1 MALHNDLGKEGES
14 LALEYLRKNDFEILH
29 CNWRYSHYEV
39 DIIARKEHMLH
50 IFEVKSRKYF
60 PGAYPEESVSKKK
73 FGFLK
78 KAAEEYLCRHPEYKH
93 IQFNVLAITLFRN
106 KEPEFFLIEDV
117 FF

>member
-1 MALHNDLGKEGES
+1 MAQHNELGKEGEA
-14 LALEYLRKNDFEILH
+14 LALEYLRKNNFEILH

-39 DIIARKEHMLH
+39 DIIARKEKMLH

-78 KAAEEYLCRHPEYKH
+78 KAAEEYLYRHPEYKH
-93 IQFNVLAITLFRN
+93 IQFNVLAITLFRD
-106 KEPEFFLIEDV
+106 KDPEFFLIEDV

>member
-1 MALHNDLGKEGES
+1 MAQHNELGKEGEA
-14 LALEYLRKNDFEILH
+14 LALEYLRKNDFEVLH

-39 DIIARKEHMLH
+39 DIIARKDARLH

-78 KAAEEYLCRHPEYKH
+78 KAAEEYLYRHPEYKH
-93 IQFNVLAITLFRN
+93 IQFNILAITLFNN

-117 FF
+117 FL

>member
-1 MALHNDLGKEGES
+1 MAQHNELGKEGEA
-14 LALEYLRKNDFEILH
+14 LALEYLRKNNFEILH
-29 CNWRYSHYEV
+29 CNWRYSYYEV
-39 DIIARKEHMLH
+39 DIIARKEKMLH

-78 KAAEEYLCRHPEYKH
+78 KAAEEYLYRHPEYKH
-93 IQFNVLAITLFRN
+93 IQFNVLAITLFRD
-106 KEPEFFLIEDV
+106 KDPEFFLIEDV